1 MKHKQKRSKAP
12 QIIVRQSGRG
22 VTHREAFD
30 KAQVGFEPSYQRK
43 WIEKVS
49 FPGKTKYYD
58 YDKVF
63 GKGKKTA

>member
-30 KAQVGFEPSYQRK
+30 KAQVGFDPAYKRK
-43 WIEKVS
+43 WVEKVGWS
-49 FPGKTKYYD
+49 RKYED
-58 YDKVF
+58 GWNRIF

>member
-1 MKHKQKRSKAP
+1 MKKKTKKAKAP
-12 QIIVRQSGRG
+12 QIIARQAGRG

-30 KAQVGFEPSYQRK
+30 KAQVGFDPAYKRK
-43 WIEKVS
+43 WVEKVS
-49 FPGKTKYYD
+49 IPGKTKYFD